1 MNSSKQIFPAVTM
14 EVMPGGLVRLEDD
27 SSLDGPNVIELHP
40 AQVQVLASLIG
51 FTVPDKTI
59 KSMVRLLERLK
70 NIQAR
75 SAELRG
81 YLDYALNQQDADVA
95 MELSTSEA
103 ITENLGEVV
112 NDLQDLLEPA
122 AVPVEG
128 REEPGGQ
135 LCIPM

>member
-14 EVMPGGLVRLEDD
+14 EVMPSGLVRLEDD
-27 SSLDGPNVIELHP
+27 TQLDGPICIELHP

-51 FTVPDKTI
+51 FTLPDKTI
-59 KSMVRLLERLK
+59 KALVRLLERLK
-70 NIQAR
+70 NIQTR
-75 SAELRG
+75 STELRG

-128 REEPGGQ
+128 REESGGQ